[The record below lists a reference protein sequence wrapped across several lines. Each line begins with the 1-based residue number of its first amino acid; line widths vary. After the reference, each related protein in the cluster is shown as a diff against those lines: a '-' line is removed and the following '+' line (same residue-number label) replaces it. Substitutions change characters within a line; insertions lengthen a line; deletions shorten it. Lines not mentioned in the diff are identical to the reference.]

1 MARKIKGSPSYLIW
15 FCVGKFRLIFD
26 WLQRSLNFLRR
37 SFHSFV
43 SEGWSMICF
52 PLQYFRI
59 CIDWSVETISF
70 CKIPIKCYRKCYRN
84 FKSCW
89 KITWLKW
96 KFSNRKTIFLRQ
108 WKHIIYNDIFP
119 IWSVTDQ
126 SKITEWPF
134 GWTKNS
140 FLTTEAIW

>member
-1 MARKIKGSPSYLIW
+1 MARTIKGSPSYFIW

-43 SEGWSMICF
+43 SEGWRMICF

-70 CKIPIKCYRKCYRN
+70 CKIPE
-84 FKSCW
+84 W
-89 KITWLKW
+89 KTINSFEKLMTTQITWLKR
-96 KFSNRKTIFLRQ
+96 KFSNGKTVFFCQ
-108 WKHIIYNDIFP
+108 WKHIIYNDILP
-119 IWSVTDQ
+119 IWTITDQ
-126 SKITEWPF
+126 SQITEWPF
-134 GWTKNS
+134 RRTKNS
-140 FLTTEAIW
+140 FLSTQAIW